1 LQDIVN
7 YRLKMMDADGRYQY
21 SNTITVNAKCNSAN
35 TQWLVYPSLMQQ
47 GSTVNIKL
55 TTINTKA
62 ITANIAVTSV
72 TGQRLYTY
80 NVTVQPGQNNYTL
93 PFNNNQSSGTYLVY
107 LFDDKGQR
115 IGAVQKLVYIK

>member
-1 LQDIVN
+1 MI
-7 YRLKMMDADGRYQY
+7 DADGRYQY

-93 PFNNNQSSGTYLVY
+93 PFNNNQASGTYLVY